1 MSHLVQNG
9 FRNKRSPILLF
20 LSESA
25 QEFKILWSS
34 QSKSEIRSLEQT
46 LMFEFIFSFFRLQC
60 KTFRVSQVFSP
71 TEVSNLVPFVTK
83 RGTNTEKNFKKYCVF
98 LLIFSFLRIWSLLM
112 TFVTFRQKMF
122 IYLKK
127 ESSMIRTWKQS
138 KVCFDFLSDKWK
150 FDIIVNDCCF
160 S

>member
-1 MSHLVQNG
+1 
-9 FRNKRSPILLF
+9 
-20 LSESA
+20 
-25 QEFKILWSS
+25 
-34 QSKSEIRSLEQT
+34 
-46 LMFEFIFSFFRLQC
+46 
-60 KTFRVSQVFSP
+60 
-71 TEVSNLVPFVTK
+71 
-83 RGTNTEKNFKKYCVF
+83 
-98 LLIFSFLRIWSLLM
+98 
-112 TFVTFRQKMF
+112 MF